1 MGTQVLTE
9 ILSSDLFQCSEVL
22 IVTGGSMSRIGSD
35 PISSTEVRAGSAPS
49 WTTVAPLPLAL
60 SGLRGVTI
68 DNSFYVTGAAGS
80 LHVECIFIAALLK

>member
-1 MGTQVLTE
+1 M
-9 ILSSDLFQCSEVL
+9 SS
-22 IVTGGSMSRIGSD
+22 IGSD
-35 PISSTEVRAGSAPS
+35 PISSTEVRAGPAPS

-80 LHVECIFIAALLK
+80 LHVDCILLQEAQLALLLLTLRAQCTFGAGLNGC